1 MDFLETYFLDNSIKS
16 YLLVM
21 GAILLV
27 LLLKR
32 FLSHYVASLIYVF
45 IKSHFKT
52 IEKKQFVTLIL
63 KPLGWFLAVIISI
76 FALDKLNYPSAWQ
89 FSIYGNPLQGIIEKT
104 GLCIIIYSF
113 TRLLLSVINFI
124 ALLLAEKTAATRDKA
139 DDQLIV
145 FFRDFLRVIIM
156 IIGILLLLR
165 AAFAFDLGKL
175 LTGLSIV
182 GAALALSAK
191 ESLENLIASFIIFFD
206 KPFYVGDTLKV
217 NAVTGTVERIGLRS
231 TRIRTT
237 DKTLV
242 TVPNKQMVDS
252 IVDNHSM
259 RSQRRAE
266 IKLELDKSI
275 PAEKLLPFMEA
286 VKNALAEK
294 KEALI
299 KFSLFVTEISK
310 SGNTLTLE
318 YFTPPITSG
327 EFNKLKQQVNLDIKK
342 IMDEQQVKFSDSVG
356 SINIFNSD
364 ADAGAAKPN
373 SII

>member
-16 YLLVM
+16 YLFVA
-21 GAILLV
+21 GAILLIV
-27 LLLKR
+27 LLKR
-32 FLSHYVASLIYVF
+32 FLSHYLASLIYIF
-45 IKSHFKT
+45 IKSHWKT
-52 IEKKQFVTLIL
+52 IEKKDFIKLIV

-76 FALDKLNYPSAWQ
+76 FAIDKLNYPLAWQ
-89 FSIYGNPLQGIIEKT
+89 INIYGNPLQGIFEKA
-104 GLCIIIYSF
+104 GICIIIYSF
-113 TRLLLSVINFI
+113 IRLLLSVINFI
-124 ALLLAEKTAATRDKA
+124 ALLLKEKTAATKDKA
-139 DDQLIV
+139 DDQLVV

-156 IIGILLLLR
+156 IIGLLLLLR

-266 IKLELDKSI
+266 IKLELENSI
-275 PAEKLLPFMEA
+275 PAEKLLPFMD
-286 VKNALAEK
+286 VLKQSLANKPE
-294 KEALI
+294 EII
-299 KFSLFVTEISK
+299 KYSLFVTEISK

-342 IMDEQQVKFSDSVG
+342 IMEEQQVNFSDSAG

-373 SII
+373 PVI

>member
-1 MDFLETYFLDNSIKS
+1 MDFLDTYFLDNAVKS
-16 YLLVM
+16 YLLVA
-21 GAILLV
+21 GIILLV
-27 LLLKR
+27 ILLKR

-45 IKSHFKT
+45 IKAHWKT
-52 IEKKQFVTLIL
+52 IEKKQFVILIV

-76 FALDKLNYPSAWQ
+76 FALDKLSYPSAWQ
-89 FSIYGNPLQGIIEKT
+89 FSIYGHPLEGIIEKT
-104 GLCIIIYSF
+104 GVCIIIYSF
-113 TRLLLSVINFI
+113 IRLLLSLINFI
-124 ALLLAEKTAATRDKA
+124 ALLLGEKTAATKDKN
-139 DDQLIV
+139 DDQLVV
-145 FFRDFLRVIIM
+145 FFRDFLRVIII

-165 AAFAFDLGKL
+165 AAFNQDIGRL

-191 ESLENLIASFIIFFD
+191 ESLENLIASFVIFFD
-206 KPFYVGDTLKV
+206 KPFHVGDTLKV

-252 IVDNHSM
+252 IVDNYTM

-266 IKLELDKSI
+266 IKLELDITTSS
-275 PAEKLLPFMEA
+275 EKLQPFMEA
-286 VKNALAEK
+286 VKEILLGEN
-294 KEALI
+294 KEII
-299 KFSLFVTEISK
+299 KSSVFISEISK
-310 SGNTLTLE
+310 NGITLILE
-318 YFTPPITSG
+318 YFTIPFTMG
-327 EFNKLKQQVNLDIKK
+327 EYNKLKQNVNLHIKT
-342 IMDEQQVKFSDSVG
+342 IMEEQEIIFSSSAG

-373 SII
+373 PII

>member
-1 MDFLETYFLDNSIKS
+1 MEFLETYFLDNTIKS

-76 FALDKLNYPSAWQ
+76 FALDRLNYPSAWQ
-89 FSIYGNPLQGIIEKT
+89 FSIYGNPLQSILEKT
-104 GLCIIIYSF
+104 GVCIIIYSF
-113 TRLLLSVINFI
+113 IRLLLSVINFI
-124 ALLLAEKTAATRDKA
+124 ALLLGEKTAATRDKA
-139 DDQLIV
+139 DDQLVV

-156 IIGILLLLR
+156 IIGLLLLLR

-266 IKLELDKSI
+266 IKLELENSI
-275 PAEKLLPFMEA
+275 PAEKLLPFMDA
-286 VKNALAEK
+286 VKNAMAEK
-294 KEALI
+294 QEAFI

-310 SGNTLTLE
+310 SGDTITLE

-327 EFNKLKQQVNLDIKK
+327 DFNKLKQQVNLDIKK
-342 IMDEQQVKFSDSVG
+342 IMDEQQVKFSDSAG

-364 ADAGAAKPN
+364 ADAGAAKP
-373 SII
+373 SPVI